1 MEHSLSPN
9 LQCNDHFSG
18 CLLDNISI
26 LSKVLE
32 LCSAEHLTDL
42 CFAHQTTLYK
52 VIGFLLG
59 LILGLFPLLS

>member
-32 LCSAEHLTDL
+32 LL
-42 CFAHQTTLYK
+42 CVAHQTTLYK